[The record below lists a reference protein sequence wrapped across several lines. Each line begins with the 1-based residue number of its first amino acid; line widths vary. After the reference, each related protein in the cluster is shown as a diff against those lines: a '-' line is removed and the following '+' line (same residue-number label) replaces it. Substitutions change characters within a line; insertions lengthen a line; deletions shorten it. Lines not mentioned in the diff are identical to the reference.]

1 MIVFNRDRIWL
12 SLLVFFT
19 ITSII
24 IFYIINE
31 IITSKITEQI
41 AEKQILLSQKIS
53 QYETTKT
60 ELVDYQTKIKA
71 LTPET
76 LDKDFLEEEARLK
89 LNYSKKNE
97 VVIFR

>member
-31 IITSKITEQI
+31 IITSKITAQI